1 MVAPNRSDFVS
12 KLSKN
17 LEDTSKQGVL
27 NKEEMQL
34 NKFYFFS

>member
-12 KLSKN
+12 KLSKI

>member
-12 KLSKN
+12 KLSKI
-17 LEDTSKQGVL
+17 LKDTSKQGVL